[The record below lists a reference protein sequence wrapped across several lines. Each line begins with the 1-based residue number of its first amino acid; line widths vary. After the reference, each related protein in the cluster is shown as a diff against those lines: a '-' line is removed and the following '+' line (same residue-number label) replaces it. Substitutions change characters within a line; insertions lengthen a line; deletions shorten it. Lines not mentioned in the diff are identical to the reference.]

1 MGPVCAMS
9 ADSIS
14 REKSGKFNEVV
25 EEAGRG
31 DKDVK
36 SFSTVSLDSCSDV
49 SEVRKGPGS
58 FLE

>member
-1 MGPVCAMS
+1 MS

-49 SEVRKGPGS
+49 SEMRKGPGS